1 MVTDILSFISI
12 LSAMLV
18 LRSLVSIFPSLVACL
33 VRAKECFNLEAS
45 VKLSRSRDILA
56 SVMVLPFCLLVNRF
70 DVIGTGLSV
79 SLSEDL
85 RTAIIIGGF
94 IVYFIFR
101 IATYRLFRPQRLPK
115 KTYQTAGKAAHTF
128 FAILT
133 LLLLTVA
140 GIMTVAGTDETAIK
154 NAILW
159 ISAGIYGLFLIRKFQ
174 IFTSN
179 CSVFAAFL
187 YLCALEII
195 PTGTLVVSAII
206 L

>member
-56 SVMVLPFCLLVNRF
+56 SVMILPFCLIVNRF
-70 DVIGTGLSV
+70 DVIGTGV
-79 SLSEDL
+79 SAGLSEDL
-85 RTAIIIGGF
+85 RIAMTIGVF

-140 GIMTVAGTDETAIK
+140 GIMTVAGTDETTIK

>member
-1 MVTDILSFISI
+1 
-12 LSAMLV
+12 MLV

-56 SVMVLPFCLLVNRF
+56 SVMILPFCLIVNRF
-70 DVIGTGLSV
+70 DVIGTGV
-79 SLSEDL
+79 SAGLSEGL
-85 RTAIIIGGF
+85 RIAMTIGVF

-140 GIMTVAGTDETAIK
+140 GIMTVAGTDETTIK

>member
-1 MVTDILSFISI
+1 
-12 LSAMLV
+12 MLV

-70 DVIGTGLSV
+70 DVIGTGV
-79 SLSEDL
+79 SAGLSEGL
-85 RTAIIIGGF
+85 RIAMTIGVF

-101 IATYRLFRPQRLPK
+101 IATYRLFRPQRQPK

-179 CSVFAAFL
+179 
-187 YLCALEII
+187 
-195 PTGTLVVSAII
+195 
-206 L
+206 

>member
-1 MVTDILSFISI
+1 M
-12 LSAMLV
+12 
-18 LRSLVSIFPSLVACL
+18 
-33 VRAKECFNLEAS
+33 
-45 VKLSRSRDILA
+45 
-56 SVMVLPFCLLVNRF
+56 
-70 DVIGTGLSV
+70 
-79 SLSEDL
+79 
-85 RTAIIIGGF
+85 
-94 IVYFIFR
+94 YFIFR

>member
-1 MVTDILSFISI
+1 
-12 LSAMLV
+12 MLV

-45 VKLSRSRDILA
+45 VKLSRSRDIIA
-56 SVMVLPFCLLVNRF
+56 TVMVLPFCLLMNRF
-70 DVIGTGLSV
+70 DIIGTGLAAG
-79 SLSEDL
+79 LSDNL
-85 RTAIIIGGF
+85 RIIVIVGGF
-94 IVYFIFR
+94 IVFFLFR
-101 IATYRLFRPQRLPK
+101 IATFRLFRPQRMPQ
-115 KTYQTAGKAAHTF
+115 KTYDTAGKAAHTF

-140 GIMTVAGTDETAIK
+140 GIMSVIGVEEATVK
-154 NAILW
+154 SAILW
-159 ISAGIYGLFLIRKFQ
+159 LSAGIYGLFLIRKIQ

-179 CSVFAAFL
+179 CSVFTAFL

>member
-12 LSAMLV
+12 LTAMLV

-45 VKLSRSRDILA
+45 VKLSRSRDIIA
-56 SVMVLPFCLLVNRF
+56 TVMVLPFCLLMNRF
-70 DVIGTGLSV
+70 DIIGTGLASG
-79 SLSEDL
+79 LSDNL
-85 RTAIIIGGF
+85 RILVIVGGF
-94 IVYFIFR
+94 IVFFLFR
-101 IATYRLFRPQRLPK
+101 IATFRLFRPQRMPK
-115 KTYQTAGKAAHTF
+115 KTYDTAGKAAHTF

-133 LLLLTVA
+133 LLLLPVA
-140 GIMTVAGTDETAIK
+140 GIMSVIGVEEATIK
-154 NAILW
+154 SAILW
-159 ISAGIYGLFLIRKFQ
+159 LSAGIYGLFLIRKIQ

-179 CSVFAAFL
+179 CSVFTAFL

>member
-56 SVMVLPFCLLVNRF
+56 SVMILPFCLIVNRF
-70 DVIGTGLSV
+70 DVIGTGV
-79 SLSEDL
+79 SAGLSEGL
-85 RTAIIIGGF
+85 RIAMTIGVF

-159 ISAGIYGLFLIRKFQ
+159 ISAGIYALFLIRTFQ
-174 IFTSN
+174 FFTSN

>member
-56 SVMVLPFCLLVNRF
+56 SVMILPFCLIVNRF
-70 DVIGTGLSV
+70 DVIGTGV
-79 SLSEDL
+79 SAGLSEGL
-85 RTAIIIGGF
+85 RIAMTIGVF

-159 ISAGIYGLFLIRKFQ
+159 ISAGIYALFLIRKFQ

>member
-1 MVTDILSFISI
+1 
-12 LSAMLV
+12 MLV

-56 SVMVLPFCLLVNRF
+56 SVMILPFCLIVNRF
-70 DVIGTGLSV
+70 DVIGTGV
-79 SLSEDL
+79 SAGLSEDL
-85 RTAIIIGGF
+85 RIAMTIGVF

-140 GIMTVAGTDETAIK
+140 GIMTVAGTDETTIK

>member
-1 MVTDILSFISI
+1 
-12 LSAMLV
+12 MLV

-56 SVMVLPFCLLVNRF
+56 SVMILPFCLIVNRF
-70 DVIGTGLSV
+70 DVIGTGV
-79 SLSEDL
+79 SAGLSEGL
-85 RTAIIIGGF
+85 RIAMTIGVF

-159 ISAGIYGLFLIRKFQ
+159 ISAGIYALFLIRKFQ